1 MKEIIYI
8 IDYSNTL
15 EKQINLLNLIKDI
28 NREVYDVCV
37 SSHCVLPE
45 WIIELCDYYF
55 YDKNNDLLYDPFI
68 KPFKHYQNNIFN
80 IKYKPINIKSAHILA
95 ILRLNYSTL
104 TFLKS
109 LGYDKIHQIE
119 YDCKIKDFN
128 EFKNNSQ
135 LLDTYDA
142 VLYFQE
148 TFEYKNNNS
157 INNPLWA
164 YGSFCSFKLFSF
176 TFEKLSYDRQKILDT
191 LYIKNNKTFMI
202 DTDPGAYSQEKT
214 VYELF
219 WKNKKI
225 YKKPTTQLD
234 PYFITN
240 LHSSINSRFSDM
252 SNNISIFKKDKKI
265 WFYLNNLSNKTSYT
279 QLIFDNYK
287 IYNYSTL
294 PFHWNLQSIK
304 HIPIENIQLIHN
316 GKTIKTYNMK
326 DKFDIEYLTSTKL
339 NFK

>member
-8 IDYSNTL
+8 VDYSNTL
-15 EKQINLLNLIKDI
+15 EKQINLLNLIKGI

-68 KPFKHYQNNIFN
+68 KPFKYYQSNTFN
-80 IKYKPINIKSAHILA
+80 IKYKPINNKSAHILA

-109 LGYDKIHQIE
+109 LGYNKIHKIE
-119 YDCKIKDFN
+119 YDTKIKNLD

-148 TFEYKNNNS
+148 TFNNS

-164 YGSFCSFKLFSF
+164 SGSLFSFKLFSF
-176 TFEKLSYDRQKILDT
+176 SFKELSYDRQKILDI
-191 LYIKNNKTFMI
+191 LYIKNNETFM
-202 DTDPGAYSQEKT
+202 THMDPGAYSQEKT
-214 VYELF
+214 AYELF
-219 WKNKKI
+219 WKNKNT
-225 YKKPTTQLD
+225 YKKPSTQLD
-234 PYFITN
+234 LCFTTDLY
-240 LHSSINSRFSDM
+240 SSVDSSFSDM
-252 SNNISIFKKDKKI
+252 SNNISIFKKDEKI

-294 PFHWNLQSIK
+294 PFYWNLQSIK

-326 DKFDIEYLTSTKL
+326 DKFDIEYLTSTEL